1 MADNQNQA
9 RFSNKTAI
17 ITGGAGGIGLAAAK
31 LFAQGGAKVLLVDI
45 QEQTLQA
52 AVDSIDSNQVSYQ
65 VADVTQ
71 PDQVENYVAVAL
83 ERYGSVDYYIAN
95 AGVEGTVAPIVDS
108 PVDVFDQVMAVN
120 VKGVWLGLKYVIP
133 AMLNAGG
140 GSIVITSSLAGLK
153 GSPNLSPYVSSKHA
167 VVGMMRS
174 VAQEYAM
181 QGIRINT
188 VNPAP
193 IETRM
198 MRSLETGFAPGQEAA
213 AKQELSKM
221 MPMGRYGEP
230 EEVAKLMAFLCS
242 DEASYCTG
250 GTYSVDGGASAQ

>member
-1 MADNQNQA
+1 MN
-9 RFSNKTAI
+9 RFENKVAVV
-17 ITGGAGGIGLAAAK
+17 TGGAGGIGLAAGK
-31 LFAQGGAKVLLVDI
+31 QLAQEGASVLLVDLN
-45 QEQTLQA
+45 EDSLKA
-52 AVDSIDSNQVSYQ
+52 AVSAIGSDKVSYQ

-71 PDQVENYVAVAL
+71 VEQVQGFVATAL
-83 ERYGSVDYYIAN
+83 ERYGSIDCFLAN
-95 AGVEGTVAPIVDS
+95 AGVEGVVSPIADS
-108 PVDVFDQVMAVN
+108 PVEAFDQVMAVN
-120 VKGVWLGLKYVIP
+120 VKGVWLGLKFVIP
-133 AMLNAGG
+133 AMLEHGG

-153 GSPNLSPYVSSKHA
+153 GSPNLSPYVASKHA

-174 VAQEYAM
+174 VSQEYAT

-198 MRSLETGFAPGQEAA
+198 MRSLETGFAPGQEEA
-213 AKQELSKM
+213 AKAELSKM

-230 EEVAKLMAFLCS
+230 EEVARLMAFLCS
-242 DEASYCTG
+242 DEAAYCTG

>member
-1 MADNQNQA
+1 MK
-9 RFSNKTAI
+9 RFENKVAI
-17 ITGGAGGIGLAAAK
+17 ITGGARGIGLAAGK
-31 LFAQGGAKVLLVDI
+31 LFAQEGARVLLVDL
-45 QEQTLQA
+45 QEDALRE
-52 AVDSIDSNQVSYQ
+52 AVDGIGDERVSYQ
-65 VADVTQ
+65 VADVSQ
-71 PDQVENYVAVAL
+71 PEQVKAYVATAL
-83 ERYGSVDYYIAN
+83 QRYGRIDCFLNN
-95 AGVEGTVAPIVDS
+95 AGVEGVVAPIVDC
-108 PVDVFDQVMAVN
+108 PVEAFDQVMAVN
-120 VKGVWLGLKYVIP
+120 VRGVWLGLKYVIP
-133 AMLNAGG
+133 TMLTGGG

-153 GSPNLSPYVSSKHA
+153 GTPNMSPYITSKHA

-174 VAQEYAM
+174 VSQEYAT

-198 MRSLETGFAPGQEAA
+198 MRALEEGFAPGKAAA
-213 AKQELSKM
+213 AKQQLSLM

>member
-1 MADNQNQA
+1 MN
-9 RFSNKTAI
+9 RFENKAAV
-17 ITGGAGGIGLAAAK
+17 ITGGARGIGLAAGK
-31 LFAQGGAKVLLVDI
+31 LLASEGASVLLVDL
-45 QEQTLQA
+45 QEDALKEAVQA
-52 AVDSIDSNQVSYQ
+52 IGGNSVSYQ
-65 VADVTQ
+65 IADVSQ
-71 PDQVENYVAVAL
+71 PDQVQNYVAVAL
-83 ERYGSVDYYIAN
+83 ERYGKIDCFLNN
-95 AGVEGTVAPIVDS
+95 AGVEGIVAPIVDS
-108 PVDVFDQVMAVN
+108 PVEAFDQVMAVN

-133 AMLNAGG
+133 AMLNNGG

-153 GSPNLSPYVSSKHA
+153 GSPNLSPYVASKHA
-167 VVGMMRS
+167 VVGMMRGVS
-174 VAQEYAM
+174 QEYAT

-198 MRSLETGFAPGQEAA
+198 MRSLETGFAPGQEDA

-230 EEVAKLMAFLCS
+230 EEVARLMAFLCS
-242 DEASYCTG
+242 DEASYCSG

>member
-1 MADNQNQA
+1 MNRFDNKVA
-9 RFSNKTAI
+9 V
-17 ITGGAGGIGLAAAK
+17 ITGGARGIGLAAGK
-31 LFAQGGAKVLLVDI
+31 LLAEEGASVLLVDL
-45 QEQTLQA
+45 QEELLQE
-52 AVDSIDSNQVSYQ
+52 AVRAIGSEAVSYQ
-65 VADVTQ
+65 VADVSQ
-71 PDQVENYVAVAL
+71 PEQVQSYVATAL
-83 ERYGSVDYYIAN
+83 ERYGRIDCFLNN
-95 AGVEGTVAPIVDS
+95 AGVEGAVAPIIDS
-108 PVDVFDQVMAVN
+108 PIEAFDQLMAVN

-133 AMLNAGG
+133 AMLKNGG

-153 GSPNLSPYVSSKHA
+153 GSPNLSPYVASKHA
-167 VVGMMRS
+167 VVGMMRGVS
-174 VAQEYAM
+174 QEYAT

-198 MRSLETGFAPGQEAA
+198 MRSLETGFAPGHEAA

-230 EEVAKLMAFLCS
+230 EEVARLMAFLCS
-242 DEASYCTG
+242 DEASYCSG